1 MNHNAHK
8 TALLTLPQEMRQRA
22 IDLLQLDAIR
32 RVYTQIGYHLQ
43 QVTQLQQG
51 ADVLRAGF
59 EQKAVGIEVDTGSWE
74 PVEAQVGLQVKS
86 MRNCM
91 KRCVADLVAI
101 SDVAIGKGRREREPV
116 PVTVSAE
123 ETEQP
128 RDVDIPVQVRPA
140 VKPAAVRFEEG

>member
-1 MNHNAHK
+1 MTHSDHK

-43 QVTQLQQG
+43 QVSQLQNG
-51 ADVLRAGF
+51 ADLMRAGF
-59 EQKAVGIEVDTGSWE
+59 EQKAVGIEVNTESWE
-74 PVEAQVGLQVKS
+74 PIEAQVGLQVKS
-86 MRNCM
+86 VRNCM
-91 KRCVADLVAI
+91 KRWVADLVAI
-101 SDVAIGKGRREREPV
+101 SDVAIGRGRREPV

-123 ETEQP
+123 EAEQP
-128 RDVDIPVQVRPA
+128 HDQEVPVQVARPA